1 MAASGR
7 TTREAYSYKQLSLGD
22 DHLGFPFVEKVRSLV
37 PCRHSGLVR
46 GRAENQLT
54 AFVDKTSDPLIRM
67 HDLQFHHQVAPAHV
81 VQEAICHYVQSARPS
96 SCVVQ
101 TIQQV
106 SLLSQRRFCPDTAD
120 KQAAFDDLAKMY
132 RSIYLPTQPFVLRRT
147 TQFGLDDPQV
157 GVFASKQIAKGKEI
171 ANLIGR
177 IAQMSEQESKV

>member
-1 MAASGR
+1 
-7 TTREAYSYKQLSLGD
+7 
-22 DHLGFPFVEKVRSLV
+22 
-37 PCRHSGLVR
+37 
-46 GRAENQLT
+46 
-54 AFVDKTSDPLIRM
+54 M

-132 RSIYLPTQPFVLRRT
+132 LSIYLLTHPFVLRRT

-157 GVFASKQIAKGKEI
+157 GVFASKQIAKGKKI
-171 ANLIGR
+171 ANLIRRRRR
-177 IAQMSEQESKV
+177 IAQISEQESKV